1 MALWLKDTFLDAIGF
16 GFKPP
21 PPSSRR
27 KRRTTSDGRR
37 RSKAQRYSPNAYRSA
52 PYGSSPGPS
61 SAVYRR
67 ESKLDK
73 ETPSRIVPTAT
84 KLVAYSDDDENA
96 SSTGSGLPAGFVDD
110 EEAFRSVVPREDSDA
125 FEGVQRNDSLMTPP
139 PPSARE
145 SISSS
150 RVPPVRKVTSS
161 PANTSVEDIVQAI
174 ASPKKKSI
182 THKTEKDPWL
192 THPNT
197 RARDIVAA
205 TQSELVIGDAASA
218 IQAAVAEPEYTLRDI
233 EIRDQIS
240 HLRVLVHSFAKHFF
254 SFALPPDTILTNHF
268 FSTFTPETAKIIG
281 CVASGG
287 PGGEDGWKE
296 MFSEAKKRRALVCAI
311 VGNVVVEQVW
321 QHLFF
326 GGIKKHVKSVAEL
339 QERFKDEDGM
349 CLLHLTMTVV
359 KLNGLLG
366 RQVSIATRITQHT
379 SAASSTHTTLDQSTY
394 QAISQT
400 TCPTSS
406 AYYTRTSHPS
416 SHLTVH
422 SRHVP

>member
-1 MALWLKDTFLDAIGF
+1 MALWLKDSFLDAIGF
-16 GFKPP
+16 GFTPP

-27 KRRTTSDGRR
+27 KRRATSDGRR
-37 RSKAQRYSPNAYRSA
+37 RSKAQRYSPSAYRSA

-61 SAVYRR
+61 SAVYCR

-73 ETPSRIVPTAT
+73 ETPSRVVPTAT
-84 KLVAYSDDDENA
+84 KLVAYSDDDESA
-96 SSTGSGLPAGFVDD
+96 SSTGSELPAGFVDD
-110 EEAFRSVVPREDSDA
+110 DEAFRSVVPREDPDA
-125 FEGVQRNDSLMTPP
+125 FEGVQRNDSLTTPP
-139 PPSARE
+139 SSSARVKVT
-145 SISSS
+145 S
-150 RVPPVRKVTSS
+150 VRKVTSAPS
-161 PANTSVEDIVQAI
+161 TIPAEDIVQTI

-182 THKTEKDPWL
+182 TQKEEKDPWH

-197 RARDIVAA
+197 YAREIL
-205 TQSELVIGDAASA
+205 TSKIIGDHLSA

-240 HLRVLVHSFAKHFF
+240 HLRVLTHSFAKHFF
-254 SFALPPDTILTNHF
+254 SFALPPDTTLTNHF
-268 FSTFTPETAKIIG
+268 FSTFSAETAKIIG

-326 GGIKKHVKSVAEL
+326 GGIKKHVKSVAGL

-349 CLLHLTMTVV
+349 LIFLT
-359 KLNGLLG
+359 
-366 RQVSIATRITQHT
+366 
-379 SAASSTHTTLDQSTY
+379 QSWW
-394 QAISQT
+394 
-400 TCPTSS
+400 
-406 AYYTRTSHPS
+406 
-416 SHLTVH
+416 
-422 SRHVP
+422 

>member
-16 GFKPP
+16 GFTPP

-27 KRRTTSDGRR
+27 KRRATSDGRR
-37 RSKAQRYSPNAYRSA
+37 RSKAQRYSPSAYRSA

-61 SAVYRR
+61 SAGYRR

-84 KLVAYSDDDENA
+84 KLVVYSDDDESA
-96 SSTGSGLPAGFVDD
+96 SSTGSELPAGFVDD
-110 EEAFRSVVPREDSDA
+110 DEAFRSVVPREDPDA
-125 FEGVQRNDSLMTPP
+125 FEGVQRKDSLTTPP
-139 PPSARE
+139 SPSARAN
-145 SISSS
+145 
-150 RVPPVRKVTSS
+150 VTSAPS
-161 PANTSVEDIVQAI
+161 TIRAEDNVQAI
-174 ASPKKKSI
+174 SSPKKTSI
-182 THKTEKDPWL
+182 TQKKEKDPWL

-197 RARDIVAA
+197 YAREMVAA
-205 TQSELVIGDAASA
+205 MQSELVIGDAASA

-240 HLRVLVHSFAKHFF
+240 HLRVLMHSFAKHFF
-254 SFALPPDTILTNHF
+254 SFALPPDTTLTNHF
-268 FSTFTPETAKIIG
+268 FSTFAPETAKIIG

-326 GGIKKHVKSVAEL
+326 GGIKKHVKSVAGL

-359 KLNGLLG
+359 NLNG
-366 RQVSIATRITQHT
+366 
-379 SAASSTHTTLDQSTY
+379 
-394 QAISQT
+394 
-400 TCPTSS
+400 
-406 AYYTRTSHPS
+406 
-416 SHLTVH
+416 
-422 SRHVP
+422 